1 MGNCLREGEMTARGN
16 VNPAK
21 GTRGKIRA
29 YLRDHPGAT
38 RQQIEDAL
46 SMGPRLGSYL
56 SHGVSDGA
64 WRRYPRMTSSGDSVY
79 YLIDQP
85 VTDPAPVAE
94 KYKCEIV
101 GRRYRLAK
109 ALERRS

>member
-1 MGNCLREGEMTARGN
+1 MTARGN

-38 RQQIEDAL
+38 RQQIDDAL
-46 SMGPRLGSYL
+46 NMGPRLGSYL

-64 WRRYPRMTSSGDSVY
+64 WRRTWPAGTVTEHY

-85 VTDPAPVAE
+85 ETAPAPVAE
-94 KYKCEIV
+94 KWKGEIV

-109 ALERRS
+109 ALERKWT